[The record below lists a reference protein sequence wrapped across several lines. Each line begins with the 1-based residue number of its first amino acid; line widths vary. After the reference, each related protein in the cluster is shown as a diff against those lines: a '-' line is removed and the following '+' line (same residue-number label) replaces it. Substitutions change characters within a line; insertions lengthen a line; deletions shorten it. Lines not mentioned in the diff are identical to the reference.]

1 MFYIYLF
8 IYLSTY
14 LQFIEGLNSGRDK
27 KRHHNRH
34 HQNEK
39 GQRVDD
45 KGQVVDND
53 DDDVNNN
60 NKDRDNGDGDDE
72 DDDDDDDS
80 TDYPLLEFIGHTRAV
95 YGVSQFNYNAH
106 LNSYSH
112 SNHHD
117 NHHDNHNDDDSSSSS
132 YVTDDRLILSCSADE
147 TIRLWDTAVSQCVGR
162 YNCVCPSWDVS
173 FNPLGYYFASAN
185 QDKTATMYATD
196 RITPIRMF
204 VGHYSDVNCVNWH
217 PNGMLLGTG
226 KLQLWYDDDD

>member
-1 MFYIYLF
+1 M
-8 IYLSTY
+8 
-14 LQFIEGLNSGRDK
+14 NSGRDK
-27 KRHHNRH
+27 SKHH
-34 HQNEK
+34 HQNYK
-39 GQRVDD
+39 GQQRA
-45 KGQVVDND
+45 D
-53 DDDVNNN
+53 DDNE
-60 NKDRDNGDGDDE
+60 DRDEN
-72 DDDDDDDS
+72 DDDDDDN

-106 LNSYSH
+106 LNSYSR
-112 SNHHD
+112 S
-117 NHHDNHNDDDSSSSS
+117 NDDDDDRGDSSSSS
-132 YVTDDRLILSCSADE
+132 SSNRPGGSSYSHFNNNNNNNIKRNQCADDSHDDDDDDSYDDRLVLSCSADE

-204 VGHYSDVNCVNWH
+204 VGHFSDVNCVSWH

-226 KLQLWYDDDD
+226 KRYNIMIIRIIMIC